1 MPATP
6 EWRFLEEVRPEP
18 GGLADAQSL
27 PVELPYGLQPRHILR
42 TIEDVQELIHQL
54 NHVLHDSSYD
64 PLEDLLDRASFSG
77 LISRTVA
84 NRLAAASQILV
95 VNQFHNGYPDLIR
108 RGAYPHD
115 AVQRGAGLEVKASRS
130 EGSWQSHGPRPG
142 WFVVVQFEIDERS
155 EVARLDRKPTR
166 ILAAMLAQLT
176 EADWSWT
183 PARSGRIRSGT
194 ASVTSSGKLKLREGA
209 VWVEP
214 EYRSR
219 HEQLISALRLS
230 EVRRVL
236 PARIVDVMSATPG
249 VFTVRE
255 LTELLAPQFSLS
267 SAELQGAVRN
277 AISKL
282 RRIGQVLAGSRRGT
296 YRLSAR
302 QEGTPGALP

>member
-6 EWRFLEEVRPEP
+6 EWPFLEEVRPDP
-18 GGLADAQSL
+18 RGLVDAQSL

-42 TIEDVQELIHQL
+42 TIEDVQELLHQL
-54 NHVLHDSSYD
+54 NQVLHESSYE

-77 LISRTVA
+77 LLSRTVA

-115 AVQRGAGLEVKASRS
+115 AVQRGVGLEVKASRS

-142 WFVVVQFEIDERS
+142 WFIVVQFEIDERTGI
-155 EVARLDRKPTR
+155 ARLDRSPTR
-166 ILAAMLAQLT
+166 VLAAMLARLT

-194 ASVTSSGKLKLREGA
+194 ASMTSSGKLKLREGA
-209 VWVEP
+209 VWIEP
-214 EYRSR
+214 EYRPR
-219 HEQLISALRLS
+219 HDQLISTLRLS

-236 PARIVDVMSATPG
+236 PDRIIDVMSAAPG
-249 VFTVRE
+249 VFTVHE
-255 LTELLAPQFSLS
+255 LAEVLAPQFTLS
-267 SAELQGAVRN
+267 SDEFRGVVRN
-277 AISKL
+277 AVSKL
-282 RRIGQVLAGSRRGT
+282 RCSGQVLPGPKRGS
-296 YRLSAR
+296 YRLPSGSEQTLDR
-302 QEGTPGALP
+302 SP